1 MGRKTDSGKRRN
13 GMMLI
18 MAAILCI
25 ISCATWEN
33 TASAAWLVLES
44 DSVKVGRQ
52 IAFIGDTEQYVFKSS
67 NPQIA
72 YVSEDGIITGKKTG
86 SATITVTG
94 DGQKQK
100 FYVAVKA
107 NGNKP
112 AIKVCLDEIS
122 VGIPEMVMQDG
133 VNAIAFTVQNH
144 SESGVAKKVKC
155 SFQCAVVCE
164 NIGGAE
170 RPWEE
175 FGKDTISNVNGNV
188 GEEGNVAT
196 DIKNL
201 ENNDNNAGADVE
213 TGAGVVE
220 KTVMVNFGKLQP
232 GEEKTV
238 YYFGFAGLQ
247 RLEEAEQEML
257 VVYSGGA
264 KMKDDLNT
272 STISYGWG
280 TKDTIAPVIQGFV
293 GKKSYNGN
301 DVYVVLYE
309 DRKTAYKKYVS
320 AYDNRDGR
328 VKVKADLSMINWEK
342 KGTYTITIT
351 AEDKAGNQTKKKMK
365 VQIRC
370 LTGIDLYAD
379 RILKRITG
387 DGWSD
392 KAKCNAIYKY
402 VQSHMSYVNY
412 NGGNGWEKAALRG
425 LRYRNGNCYAYY
437 SLSRLLL
444 TRAGIPNIMVTRYP
458 AVPNHHH
465 WWNLAYVKGGWYHF
479 DTTPRRLKGR
489 FCLLTDA
496 QLQVYE
502 RRSPGTYR
510 YAGGA
515 YPGRAKKVICFG
527 PF

>member
-1 MGRKTDSGKRRN
+1 MERKTDSGKIRSS
-13 GMMLI
+13 MMLV
-18 MAAILCI
+18 MAAMLCI
-25 ISCATWEN
+25 ISCVVWKNA
-33 TASAAWLVLES
+33 AAAAWLVLES
-44 DSVKVGRQ
+44 DSVRVGRQ
-52 IAFIGDTEQYVFKSS
+52 IAFIGDTEQYAFKSS

-72 YVSEDGIITGKKTG
+72 YVSEDGIITGKKPG
-86 SATITVTG
+86 NVTVTATG
-94 DGQKQK
+94 DGRKQR
-100 FYVAVKA
+100 FHVTVKA

-112 AIKVCLDEIS
+112 EIKVCLDEIS
-122 VGIPEMVMQDG
+122 VGIPEMVMRDG
-133 VNAIAFTVQNH
+133 VNAISFTVENH
-144 SESGVAKKVKC
+144 SESSVAKKVKC

-170 RPWEE
+170 KPDEE
-175 FGKDTISNVNGNV
+175 FGKDSISDANGNM
-188 GEEGNVAT
+188 GEEGTVAVDT
-196 DIKNL
+196 ENL
-201 ENNDNNAGADVE
+201 ANNDSSME
-213 TGAGVVE
+213 TEVVE
-220 KTVMVNFGKLQP
+220 KMVTVNFGRLQP

-247 RLEEAEQEML
+247 GLEETELQML
-257 VVYSGGA
+257 VVYSGKA

-280 TKDTIAPVIQGFV
+280 TKDTTAPVIQGFV

-301 DVYVVLYE
+301 DVYIVLYE

-320 AYDNRDGR
+320 AYDNRDGK
-328 VKVKADLSMINWEK
+328 VEVKADLSMINWKK
-342 KGTYTITIT
+342 KGTYDITVT
-351 AEDKAGNQTKKKMK
+351 AKDKAGNQARKKMK
-365 VQIRC
+365 VQVRC

-387 DGWSD
+387 NGWSD
-392 KAKCNAIYKY
+392 VAKCRAVYRY
-402 VQSHMSYVNY
+402 VQSHMGYVNY
-412 NGGNGWEKAALRG
+412 NGGNGWENAALRG
-425 LRYRNGNCYAYY
+425 LRYGNGNCYAYY

-479 DTTPRRLKGR
+479 DTTPRRFKGR
-489 FCLLTDA
+489 FCLLSDA

-510 YAGGA
+510 YAKSA
-515 YPGRAKKVICFG
+515 YPVRAKKVICSG

>member
-1 MGRKTDSGKRRN
+1 MDRKADSGKRRN
-13 GMMLI
+13 GLVPV
-18 MAAILCI
+18 MAAVLCI
-25 ISCATWEN
+25 VSCIVWKN
-33 TASAAWLVLES
+33 TAAAAWLALES
-44 DSVKVGRQ
+44 DSVRVGRQ
-52 IAFIGDTEQYVFKSS
+52 TAFIGDTEQYVFKSS
-67 NPQIA
+67 NPQTA
-72 YVSEDGIITGKKTG
+72 YVSADGVITGKKPG
-86 SATITVTG
+86 RVTVTATG
-94 DGQKQK
+94 GGRKQK
-100 FYVAVKA
+100 FQVTVKA

-112 AIKVCLDEIS
+112 AIRVCLDEIS
-122 VGIPEMVMQDG
+122 VGIPEMVMGDG
-133 VNAIAFTVQNH
+133 GNAIAFTVENH
-144 SESGVAKKVKC
+144 SENGVAKKVKC
-155 SFQCAVVCE
+155 NFQCTVLCE

-170 RPWEE
+170 EPGEE
-175 FGKDTISNVNGNV
+175 PGKDTISDENGNIDGGDV
-188 GEEGNVAT
+188 PDT
-196 DIKNL
+196 DIKNQG
-201 ENNDNNAGADVE
+201 NNDSGL
-213 TGAGVVE
+213 GVDIGINTEIVK
-220 KTVMVNFGKLQP
+220 KTVTVDFGKLQP
-232 GEEKTV
+232 GEEKTIH
-238 YYFGFAGLQ
+238 YFGFAGLKG
-247 RLEEAEQEML
+247 LEEAELQML

-272 STISYGWG
+272 GRISYGWG
-280 TKDTIAPVIQGFV
+280 TKDTTAPVIQGFV

-301 DVYVVLYE
+301 DVYIVLYE

-328 VKVKADLSMINWEK
+328 VEVKADLSGINWKK
-342 KGTYTITIT
+342 KGTYDITVT
-351 AEDKAGNQTKKKMK
+351 AKDKAGNQARKKMK
-365 VQIRC
+365 VQVRC

-392 KAKCNAIYKY
+392 KAKCNAVYKY

-412 NGGNGWEKAALRG
+412 NGGNGWESAALRG
-425 LRYRNGNCYAYY
+425 LRYGNGNCYAYY

-496 QLQVYE
+496 QLQAYE

-510 YAGGA
+510 YAKST
-515 YPGRAKKVICFG
+515 YPVRAKKVICSG